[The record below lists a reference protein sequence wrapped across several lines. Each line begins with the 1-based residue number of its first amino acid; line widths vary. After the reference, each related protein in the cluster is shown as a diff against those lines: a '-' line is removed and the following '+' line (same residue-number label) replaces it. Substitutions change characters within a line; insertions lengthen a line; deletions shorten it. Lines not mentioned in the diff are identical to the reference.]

1 MISRL
6 RALVVL
12 VVAAVSLTSCG
23 WQGIESVQMPGGAG
37 RGDGAFTITV
47 EMPDVT
53 TISVNSP
60 VLVGDVE
67 VGRITA
73 ITLQDWHARVRIAL
87 DGDVD
92 LPANATATIGQ
103 TSLLGSQ
110 HIALAPPES
119 GADTAPLADGAVIPL
134 ARAARY
140 PTTEQTLSAL
150 SLLVNGGG
158 LAQVGDII
166 HGANDILG
174 GRTGELRTLLRRL
187 TTLTETI
194 DRRRTAITTALSG
207 LDRIAGTMAT
217 ENRTL
222 DTAIHRITPAVR
234 QLSQR
239 RGTLDDALTAL
250 DKFGTAANDLI
261 TRSAD
266 DLEANIA
273 ALHPTPKALAD
284 TGKSLT
290 NSLDFMFTLPFPI
303 SRLDRVVRGDF
314 ANLYALLDFSVPRVR
329 SDLLRGTPLGT
340 TLAGPTGVLGRN
352 AGTAAD
358 RTDPRTRPVRP
369 TATPTATPTPA
380 PRGGR

>member
-1 MISRL
+1 MKRRMNYLIS
-6 RALVVL
+6 LVI
-12 VVAAVSLTSCG
+12 AVITVSSCG
-23 WQGIESVQMPGGAG
+23 WQGIESVRMPGGAG
-37 RGDGAFTITV
+37 RGDGAFSVVI
-47 EMPDVT
+47 EMPDAT

-60 VLVGDVE
+60 VLVNDIE

-73 ITLQDWHARVRIAL
+73 ISLQDWHARVRISL

-92 LPANATATIGQ
+92 LPKNATATIGQ

-110 HIALAPPES
+110 HISLSPPDKA
-119 GADTAPLADGAVIPL
+119 ADTGRLADGDVIPL
-134 ARAARY
+134 ERASEY

-150 SLLVNGGG
+150 SLIVNGGG
-158 LAQVGDII
+158 LAQVGDIV

-174 GRTGELRTLLRRL
+174 GRTDKLRTLLKQL
-187 TTLTETI
+187 TSLTATI

-207 LDRIAGTMAT
+207 LDRIAGTMAA
-217 ENRTL
+217 ENQTL
-222 DTAIHRITPAVR
+222 DTAINRITPAVKE
-234 QLSQR
+234 LSER

-250 DKFGTAANDLI
+250 NEFGTAANNLI

-266 DLEANIA
+266 DLEANVA
-273 ALHPTPKALAD
+273 SLHPTLKALAD

-329 SDLLRGTPLGT
+329 SDLLRGTPLGRT
-340 TLAGPTGVLGRN
+340 MAGPTGALGRN

-358 RTDPRTRPVRP
+358 RSDPRTRPIQS
-369 TATPTATPTPA
+369 TKKA
-380 PRGGR
+380 RGGR